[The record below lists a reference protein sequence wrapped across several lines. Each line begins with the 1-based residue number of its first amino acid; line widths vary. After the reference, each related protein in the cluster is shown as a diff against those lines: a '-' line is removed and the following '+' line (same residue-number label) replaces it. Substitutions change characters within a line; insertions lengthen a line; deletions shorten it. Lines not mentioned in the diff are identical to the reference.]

1 MKDRWGHCFVKLVKF
16 LTTIIMYNITPFEV
30 AQKYERSTKRNM
42 QTDLKQ
48 ILSQTQR
55 RDKSGNMLSFNPLQ
69 LLTLVLMLSL
79 CMANPVNRSADK
91 EDELVIN
98 KDLTRTNKS
107 EVPDTGMD
115 DGGKPA
121 DTSRGAIDLKEEKTE
136 QKKEQSKKKASW
148 ETAKYIFISWS

>member
-1 MKDRWGHCFVKLVKF
+1 MKEVQKEICKL
-16 LTTIIMYNITPFEV
+16 ISN
-30 AQKYERSTKRNM
+30 KYFHKPRK
-42 QTDLKQ
+42 
-48 ILSQTQR
+48 

-107 EVPDTGMD
+107 EVPDTG
-115 DGGKPA
+115 K
-121 DTSRGAIDLKEEKTE
+121 EKTE
-136 QKKEQSKKKASW
+136 ESQKKASW